1 MLQPSAASLR
11 SAATNGKKGYP
22 YHFGKPQQWEARIPM
37 KDNLIV
43 AENSSQVIGVLS
55 GWDRVVFRGCCP
67 LFAFLDGML
76 KWLLHMGIWLTDYS
90 KWALAMSDAM
100 KRACLQEAE
109 HRQRPIRYLRSS
121 GVRKDELAR
130 QILQEDPVSEG
141 LVCVLTCLEPCQT
154 YRVRGNRRTKQLEL
168 RQERTKCLHVYKYW
182 LDAEFGLMGARLQT
196 WLPYG
201 VQVWING
208 REWLA
213 RKLDRKGIA
222 YRRNDNCFPW
232 IEDFDAAQKLMNQ
245 THRKNWIRVLDR
257 ILARLCPGYRSRLDG
272 CDVYWTAFQT
282 EWATDICFGSTAA
295 LRAIY
300 RPLIRGAMTALGCEN
315 ILRFMNKRRSF
326 QGDVDS
332 NFRKYPEGVR
342 VKHHLGGN
350 TVKAYDKGGSVLRIE
365 TTINQPKQFRVFRAK
380 QGDPEGEKAWR
391 PLRKS
396 VADLRRRAEVCG
408 QVNDRYAEALG
419 SLDTTTQLG
428 ELLAPICRPIRRQA
442 RRYRALRPWSE
453 EDRMLLATVAR
464 GEYVTEGFT
473 NRDLA
478 AYLYP
483 RRNADRAERSRIAS
497 RTSYRLRLLRN
508 HGLIRKVK
516 SQRRYH
522 VTPKGRKIIS
532 AILTAQAAT
541 LQQLNALAA

>member
-1 MLQPSAASLR
+1 
-11 SAATNGKKGYP
+11 
-22 YHFGKPQQWEARIPM
+22 
-37 KDNLIV
+37 
-43 AENSSQVIGVLS
+43 
-55 GWDRVVFRGCCP
+55 

-90 KWALAMSDAM
+90 QWALAMSEAM

-109 HRQRPIRYLRSS
+109 RRQRPIRYLRSS

-130 QILQEDPVSEG
+130 RILQENPVSQG
-141 LVCVLTCLEPCQT
+141 LVCVLTCLEPCHT
-154 YRVRGNRRTKQLEL
+154 YRVRGNRQTKRLEL

-182 LDAEFGLMGARLQT
+182 LDGEFGLMGARLQT

-201 VQVWING
+201 LQVWING

-222 YRRNDNCFPW
+222 YRRHDNCFPW
-232 IEDFDAAQKLMNQ
+232 IEDFGEAQKLINQ

-257 ILARLCPGYRSRLDG
+257 ILSRLCPGYRKRLDG
-272 CDVYWTAFQT
+272 CEVYWTAFQT
-282 EWATDICFGSTAA
+282 EWATDICFDSTES
-295 LRAIY
+295 LRSIY
-300 RPLIRGAMTALGCEN
+300 RPLVRGAMTVLGCDD

-332 NFRKYPEGVR
+332 NFRNYPEGVR

-350 TVKAYDKGGSVLRIE
+350 TVKAYDKSGSVLRIE

-380 QGDPEGEKAWR
+380 QGDPGGAKAWR

-396 VADLRRRAEVCG
+396 VADLRRRAEVSE
-408 QVNDRYAEALG
+408 QVNSRYAEALG
-419 SLDTTTQLG
+419 ALDTTIQLG
-428 ELLAPICRPIRRQA
+428 ELVAPICRPVRRNGT
-442 RRYRALRPWSE
+442 RHRALRPWSD
-453 EDRMLLATVAR
+453 EDRALLAAVSR
-464 GEYVTEGFT
+464 GQYVTDGFT
-473 NRDLA
+473 NRNIA
-478 AYLYP
+478 GHLYP
-483 RRNADRAERSRIAS
+483 RRAPDQKERSRIAS
-497 RTSYRLRLLRN
+497 RVSYRLRLLRT
-508 HGLIRKVK
+508 HGVIRKVK

-522 VTPKGRKIIS
+522 VTPKGRRII
-532 AILTAQAAT
+532 AAVLGAQAAT